1 MTPRRSAGTVNGSP
15 PPWRARS
22 PPARSRARTSSW
34 LAWREAPRWARPSPA
49 PTRTAAAGRPGR
61 RAHPS
66 TPAGRAS
73 SWRSCTPNSRGV
85 ASPSGSRARRTR
97 SPRTMWPA
105 SGRASSRSWRTPMGD
120 ERSFRVALVADRY
133 VNPEPGGLDGLAVL
147 AAAGWG
153 VMQLPDDAYPAEVA
167 RLLLAEVAE
176 QVEEFSR
183 HGYVFVLIGERAGL
197 DEALAAV
204 GVPVPPGI
212 TPASAAE
219 LGEFLAAQ

>member
-1 MTPRRSAGTVNGSP
+1 MR
-15 PPWRARS
+15 
-22 PPARSRARTSSW
+22 
-34 LAWREAPRWARPSPA
+34 
-49 PTRTAAAGRPGR
+49 
-61 RAHPS
+61 
-66 TPAGRAS
+66 
-73 SWRSCTPNSRGV
+73 
-85 ASPSGSRARRTR
+85 
-97 SPRTMWPA
+97 
-105 SGRASSRSWRTPMGD
+105 D

-133 VNPEPGGLDGLAVL
+133 VNPPPGGLDGLAVL

-197 DEALAAV
+197 DEALHAV
-204 GVPVPPGI
+204 GVPVPAGI

-219 LGEFLAAQ
+219 LGEFLAAQPDP